1 GLRIELGEI
10 ESTLE
15 KHPTVQQAVVL
26 AREDVPGDKRLV
38 AYVRAQAGGE
48 PEPAALREYLKQ
60 RLPTYMVPA
69 SFVVLAHFPML
80 ASGKVDRKRL
90 PAPTPAR
97 QVAASV
103 ELPRTELERR
113 IVSIWQELLN
123 VERVGVHDSFFDLG
137 GHSLL
142 LLKVHA
148 RLSAEVGVDVPLL
161 ELFRHST
168 PAALARLLGGGLPG
182 SAGTAAPARLSP
194 GEDTKARRDAVA
206 RMSRLRGAKNDSGAR

>member
-80 ASGKVDRKRL
+80 ASGKVDRRRL
-90 PAPTPAR
+90 PPPSQVGAAPATDFVAPSTPM
-97 QVAASV
+97 
-103 ELPRTELERR
+103 ELELAKL
-113 IVSIWQELLN
+113 WTQLLG
-123 VERVGVHDSFFDLG
+123 VERPGALDGFFVLG

-142 LLKVHA
+142 AARACARIREEWNVDLSLKEFFENPTLRDMAVLILQRQA
-148 RLSAEVGVDVPLL
+148 LAADTDVLAQLL
-161 ELFRHST
+161 EELES
-168 PAALARLLGGGLPG
+168 
-182 SAGTAAPARLSP
+182 
-194 GEDTKARRDAVA
+194 
-206 RMSRLRGAKNDSGAR
+206 